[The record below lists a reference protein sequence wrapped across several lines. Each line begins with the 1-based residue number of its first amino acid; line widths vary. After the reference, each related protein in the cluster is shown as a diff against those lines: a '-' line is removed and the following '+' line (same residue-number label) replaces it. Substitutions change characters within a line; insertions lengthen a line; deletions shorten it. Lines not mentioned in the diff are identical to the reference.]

1 MAAQPAQPLPEG
13 CPCRPDPG
21 DLPVPLLNATV
32 SYSTDPSM
40 LTLTVD
46 YEAGKWR
53 AKNLAFHITEWVL
66 DFALRREERA
76 HLRPGRTAAA
86 LRRAMQITFGNGNDR
101 GIPGEILLHAV
112 CRQFHGSDTVIS
124 KVWFKTAKN
133 DTVKGFDLVHC
144 VHLERELQ
152 LWLGEAK
159 FYEDL
164 DKAIRSALSDIREHF
179 SADYLREEFRIIAP
193 KIEDDHPHA
202 RELRQLMHDNTTLDQ
217 VFDRI
222 VVPVLVAYDSPAT
235 AAHDRVTD
243 AYRDELASEALHALD
258 KFSRGLDPAVPITVK
273 LFLVPMATKAA
284 LLEALDKEL
293 AACL

>member
-1 MAAQPAQPLPEG
+1 MAAQPTQPLPEG
-13 CPCRPDPG
+13 CICRPDPG
-21 DLPVPLLNATV
+21 ELPVPLLNATI

-76 HLRPGRTAAA
+76 HLSPGRMAEA
-86 LRRAMQITFGNGNDR
+86 LRRAMQKTFGNGNDR
-101 GIPGEILLHAV
+101 GLPGEILLHAV
-112 CRQFHGSDTVIS
+112 CRQFYGSDTVIS

-144 VHLERELQ
+144 VHLDRELQ

-179 SADYLREEFRIIAP
+179 STDYLREEFRIIAP
-193 KIEDDHPHA
+193 MIEDDHPHA
-202 RELRQLMHDNTTLDQ
+202 GELRHLMHDNTSLDQ

-222 VVPVLVAYDSPAT
+222 VVPVLVAYDSAAT
-235 AAHDRVTD
+235 AAHDRITD

-258 KFSRGLDPAVPITVK
+258 KFARGLDPAVPVTVK

-284 LLEALDKEL
+284 LLEALGKEL
-293 AACL
+293 ASCL